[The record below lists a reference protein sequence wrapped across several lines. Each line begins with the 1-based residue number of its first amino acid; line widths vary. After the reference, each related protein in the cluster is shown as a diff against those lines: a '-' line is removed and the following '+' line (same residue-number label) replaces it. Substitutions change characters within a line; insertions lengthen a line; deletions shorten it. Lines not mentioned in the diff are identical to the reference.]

1 MGAITADDMISRFP
15 EFVDPDAIRDVA
27 ASTRWTVT
35 HGPDGE
41 AHHYEVV
48 FDHGSCHAG
57 LDRGGDPRAT
67 FEIDSTDLE
76 RLASGEANA
85 LILFGTGRIRVG
97 GDLLFAARMAGFFK
111 TPAVVPE

>member
-1 MGAITADDMISRFP
+1 MGTSTAEDIIRRLP
-15 EFVDPDAIRDVA
+15 QFVDSEAIRDVA

-35 HGPDGE
+35 DEPDGE
-41 AHHYEVV
+41 IHHYAVV

-57 LDRGGDPRAT
+57 RDRGDDPRAT
-67 FEIDSTDLE
+67 FEIEHGDLE
-76 RLASGEANA
+76 RLVSGDANPM
-85 LILFGTGRIRVG
+85 ILFGTGRIRVG